1 MLTTAYWPAEHPESV
16 REQTVGDL
24 LRSAAEQAP
33 DAVALVEGAADAD
46 RRRWSYAQ
54 LLSEAE
60 RAARALLGRFA
71 PGERVA
77 VWANNVPEWIVL
89 EMAAA
94 LAGLTLVTVN
104 PALRADELRH
114 VLRQSRASGV
124 FLRREYRG
132 NPMADTLAAVRPDL
146 PDLRESVLFEDWDAY
161 CRSGS
166 PTQGLPAV
174 SPDDPAQVQYTSGTT
189 GLPKGAVLHHRGLT
203 NNARL
208 SYVEVLGMR
217 EGEAVVNPM
226 PLFHTAGCVLA
237 TLSSIASLGTQVLPP
252 FFDPGLQLHLIEQE
266 RSVGFVGVP
275 TMVVALLA
283 HPDFSPTR
291 TSSVRWALSG
301 GAPVPPHL
309 QRRVEALLGV
319 PMHIIYAQTEASPGI
334 TMTRADDSPDDRA
347 ETLGRPLPA
356 TEVTIVD
363 PTDGTTAAPGAVGE
377 LCTRGYH
384 VMTGYFDAPEQTAA
398 AIDADGWLHT
408 GDLATMDERGYCRI
422 TGRLKDMIIRG
433 GENIYPREIEDVL
446 SAHPGVA
453 EVAVVGVPDPV
464 WGEQV
469 AAFVRP
475 APGVRPT
482 ETELVAFCRQRL
494 APHKTPRHWRF
505 PEAFPLTG
513 SGKIQKY
520 RLREEFVPLEEHGV
534 DRGPAGELGEP
545 LTTRGSGSP
554 PAPGGGRRR

>member
-1 MLTTAYWPAEHPESV
+1 MLRTAYWPAEQLESV
-16 REQTVGDL
+16 REETVGDL
-24 LRSAAEQAP
+24 LRSAAERAP
-33 DAVALVEGAADAD
+33 DAVALVEGTAEGD

-60 RAARALLGRFA
+60 QTAGALLGRFS

-77 VWANNVPEWIVL
+77 VWADNLPEWIVL
-89 EMAAA
+89 EMGAA

-114 VLRQSRASGV
+114 VLRHSRASGV

-132 NPMADTLAAVRPDL
+132 NPMADTLAAVQPDL
-146 PDLRESVLFEDWDAY
+146 PDLRESVLFEDWDAF
-161 CRSGS
+161 RASGS
-166 PTQGLPAV
+166 PTEALPAV
-174 SPDDPAQVQYTSGTT
+174 SAADPAQVQYTSGTT

-208 SYVEVLGMR
+208 SYVDVLGMG

-252 FFDPGLQLHLIEQE
+252 SFDPGLHLRLVEEE

-275 TMVVALLA
+275 TMLVALLA
-283 HPDFSPTR
+283 HPDFSPAR
-291 TSSVRWALSG
+291 TASVRWALSG
-301 GAPVPPHL
+301 GAPVPPPL
-309 QRRVEALLGV
+309 QRRVEELLGV
-319 PMHIIYAQTEASPGI
+319 PMHIVYAQTEASPGI

-347 ETLGRPLPA
+347 ETVGRPLPA
-356 TEVTIVD
+356 TEVRIAD
-363 PTDGTTAAPGAVGE
+363 PADGTTVVPGAVGE

-384 VMTGYFDAPEQTAA
+384 VMTGYLDAPEQTAA

-433 GENIYPREIEDVL
+433 GENVYPREIEDVL

-475 APGVRPT
+475 APGGAPT
-482 ETELVAFCRQRL
+482 EAELEAHCRRQL

-505 PEAFPLTG
+505 VEAFRLTG
-513 SGKIQKY
+513 SGKVQKY
-520 RLREEFVPLEEHGV
+520 RLREEFAALPDHE
-534 DRGPAGELGEP
+534 PA
-545 LTTRGSGSP
+545 
-554 PAPGGGRRR
+554 